1 MCRKETDT
9 SQTGNKQLKQV
20 NAEQIKY
27 YLAAKKAPILHPFT
41 PVIVGFALLA
51 LVIVA
56 NRTPISLAVLIISA
70 LLALLTGRWRAL
82 LAAGGLVA
90 PTAVSLGL
98 IYGLFGQWVV
108 AGQLILRMAAILM
121 VSALAISLVTADSLL
136 RALTPSWP
144 PPLLFVVGSVAR
156 MHALALN
163 RWKTILLMQRSRG
176 LDRSGR
182 NLLKAVFA
190 LVVGLVTDAAV
201 RSRPLSRLGLHN
213 RNERTVLR
221 PVAPAP
227 VQITFSGLFL
237 LAVMVFLGAVLGGWI

>member
-1 MCRKETDT
+1 MRGKDAHN
-9 SQTGNKQLKQV
+9 SHAGKQPVKQV
-20 NAEQIKY
+20 SAEEIKQ

-41 PVIVGFALLA
+41 PIIVGFALLA

-56 NRTPISLAVLIISA
+56 NRPLISLGVLSISA
-70 LLALLTGRWRAL
+70 LLALLIGRWRAL
-82 LAAGGLVA
+82 LVAGGLVA
-90 PTAVSLGL
+90 PTAISLGL

-144 PPLLFVVGSVAR
+144 APLLFVVGSVAR

-163 RWKTILLMQRSRG
+163 RWKTILLVQRSRG
-176 LDRSGR
+176 LDKRGR
-182 NLLKAVFA
+182 NLMKAVFA
-190 LVVGLVTDAAV
+190 LVVGLVTDAAA

-213 RNERTVLR
+213 VNRRTVMQ
-221 PVAPAP
+221 PVEPAP
-227 VQITFSGLFL
+227 VQICFSGVFL
-237 LAVMVFLGAVLGGWI
+237 LIVLVFLGAVLGGWI